1 MKDGKNKSVKK
12 LNGKNLTMKITT
24 ALPYGNG
31 MQRYQF
37 FCNIE
42 KKRLKN
48 VLRYNNII
56 MIKACKENETDT
68 KEVRFS
74 SQDLIK
80 GCQWDFLINVIEG
93 K

>member
-42 KKRLKN
+42 KK
-48 VLRYNNII
+48 
-56 MIKACKENETDT
+56 KAEKCFK
-68 KEVRFS
+68 
-74 SQDLIK
+74 I
-80 GCQWDFLINVIEG
+80 
-93 K
+93 